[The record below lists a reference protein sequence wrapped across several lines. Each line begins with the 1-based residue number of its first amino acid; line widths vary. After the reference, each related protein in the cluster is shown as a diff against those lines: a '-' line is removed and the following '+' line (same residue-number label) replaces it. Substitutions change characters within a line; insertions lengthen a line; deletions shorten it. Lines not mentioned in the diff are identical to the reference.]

1 MSKSIPSSGA
11 NAVKLILKNKEAF
24 KCYLKNQETTG
35 NITTYSLDVFYEDH
49 TGTFTI
55 RVDDTGLKTASLNIT
70 GLKKVITLENDGN
83 LPKLCKYVLDNLNQ

>member
-24 KCYLKNQETTG
+24 KCYLKNKELTG
-35 NITTYSLDVFYEDH
+35 DVTPYSLDVFYEDH

-55 RVDDTGLKTASLNIT
+55 RVDETGLKTASLNII

-83 LPKLCKYVLDNLNQ
+83 LPKLCKYVLDTLND